1 MRADYRF
8 SPKSAAIFV
17 LTLRDNYNNNNYPKM
32 KKILSMTLLTIVIL
46 QSACAGDV
54 ITHDTKRLPEAARK
68 FISTYFTK
76 AQVSHIK
83 IESELFQTQKYEV
96 LLTDRTEID
105 FNRHGEWLEVDCD
118 KSPVPVGLIP
128 PYVAWYMQ
136 ENFPGAYV
144 VKIERK
150 RRGGVEIDLNNDW
163 TITFNARGEVIE
175 VDD

>member
-1 MRADYRF
+1 
-8 SPKSAAIFV
+8 
-17 LTLRDNYNNNNYPKM
+17 M
-32 KKILSMTLLTIVIL
+32 KKILSITLLMLIIL

-68 FISTYFTK
+68 FISTYFVR

-83 IESELFQTQKYEV
+83 IESELFQTKKYEV

-105 FNRHGEWLEVDCD
+105 FDRRGEWLEVDCD

-128 PYVAWYMQ
+128 PYVSRYIK
-136 ENFPGAYV
+136 ENFPDAYV

-150 RRGGVEIDLNNDW
+150 RQGEVEIDLNNDW
-163 TITFNARGEVIE
+163 TVTFNAKGEVTD
-175 VDD
+175 VDE

>member
-1 MRADYRF
+1 
-8 SPKSAAIFV
+8 
-17 LTLRDNYNNNNYPKM
+17 M
-32 KKILSMTLLTIVIL
+32 KKILSIALMMFVIF

-68 FISTYFTK
+68 FISTYFVR

-105 FNRHGEWLEVDCD
+105 FDRHGEWLEVDCD
-118 KSPVPVGLIP
+118 KSPVPIGLIP
-128 PYVAWYMQ
+128 PYVTRYVK
-136 ENFPGAYV
+136 EHFPGTHV

-150 RRGGVEIDLNNDW
+150 RRGEVEIDLDNDW
-163 TITFNARGEVIE
+163 TISFNARGEVIE

>member
-1 MRADYRF
+1 
-8 SPKSAAIFV
+8 
-17 LTLRDNYNNNNYPKM
+17 M
-32 KKILSMTLLTIVIL
+32 KKILSITLMMFVIF

-105 FNRHGEWLEVDCD
+105 FDRHGEWLEVDCD

-128 PYVAWYMQ
+128 PYVSRYMK
-136 ENFPGAYV
+136 ENFPDYSQGDTRLMSFGKSV
-144 VKIERK
+144 VPAMEEAGFTVNAKAPTPEAPSVGKAIELYLA
-150 RRGGVEIDLNNDW
+150 ENS
-163 TITFNARGEVIE
+163 
-175 VDD
+175 